1 MKSFDFYEFTGVLIP
16 GVVVLYVSA
25 LIIPALSFISRDQTI
40 SIGSLALFVI
50 LSYVAGHLVQALGNL
65 VERGFWKVL
74 GGFPSDWSRTKKKFL
89 LTDNQ
94 MAQLEDR
101 VQEMLAH
108 PTPRAILDFKKEE
121 WFGITRQIY
130 VAVQGTGKS
139 HRVDTFNGNYG
150 MFRGLAAAFLLCA
163 VLSISNLPQGWKI
176 LTILFGCAALSLYRM
191 HRFAVHYA
199 RELFLQFLQVDF
211 TKKKEEK

>member
-40 SIGSLALFVI
+40 SIGSLGLFVI

-65 VERGFWKVL
+65 VERGFWKVVD
-74 GGFPSDWSRTKKKFL
+74 GVPSDWPRTKKKFL

-94 MAQLEDR
+94 TAKLENR

-108 PTPRAILDFKKEE
+108 PTPRSILDCKKEE

-139 HRVDTFNGNYG
+139 QRVDTFNGNYG
-150 MFRGLAAAFLLCA
+150 MFRGLSAAFLLCS
-163 VLSISNLPQGWKI
+163 VLSISDLPNGWKI
-176 LTILFGCAALSLYRM
+176 LAILSGCTLLSLYRM
-191 HRFAVHYA
+191 HRFGVHYA
-199 RELFLQFLQVDF
+199 RELFLQFLQLDF
-211 TKKKEEK
+211 TKGKEEK

>member
-25 LIIPALSFISRDQTI
+25 LIIPALSLISRDQTI
-40 SIGSLALFVI
+40 SIGSLGLFVI

-65 VERGFWKVL
+65 VERGFWKLVD
-74 GGFPSDWSRTKKKFL
+74 GFPSDWPRTKKRVL

-94 MAQLEDR
+94 MAKLENR

-108 PTPRAILDFKKEE
+108 PTHRSLLDFKKEE

-130 VAVQGTGKS
+130 VVVQGTGKS
-139 HRVDTFNGNYG
+139 QRVDTFNGNYG
-150 MFRGLAAAFLLCA
+150 MFRGLSAAFLLCA
-163 VLSISNLPQGWKI
+163 VLSISNLPNGWEI
-176 LTILFGCAALSLYRM
+176 LTILSGCAALSLYRM
-191 HRFAVHYA
+191 HRFGVHYA
-199 RELFLQFLQVDF
+199 RELFLQFLHGNTLQARKD
-211 TKKKEEK
+211 